1 MAFQKGQLVR
11 ITGGEQTGRN
21 KLTGEVFKTGDIAF
35 ISSDK
40 DTGRIA
46 GEYGNCYQ
54 LNGGERSWVLEKHL
68 EWIADQGDKLMLT
81 VNRLEHGIISH
92 ITKEVNRLGF
102 TWYSGDKVTG
112 TDRIF
117 MDSLGERFYLYLYLM
132 EKKVTWGTIS
142 DHKVPPYNRYEYGQF
157 DNGFADMIERA
168 EIITAAKSNKI
179 LTHYNAKEG
188 QLVKLVNMT
197 IDENDLVVGEI
208 YPVVKKPLGTL
219 GVRDNMG
226 YIWTELPFS
235 DKARFEIV
243 KDVPEKDI
251 EIKTEIKPEKENK
264 TMTLKVGDKVTISK
278 TLKYG
283 DDYKWWVNDDMEKL
297 AGKTATITRINGNT
311 HSLDIDKGLWSWS
324 IDMFEN
330 DGDTTPV
337 TNILTI
343 DKAKAGMKVLC
354 IDTERN
360 WWTAGKEYVIH
371 GNVDDD
377 QEDLHLCDND
387 GTRWYMT
394 YYDFP
399 NSAKFEIL
407 DPKESPIEKLEKE
420 IERLNKEQEHLLAK
434 RDRVNKQA
442 IQLGAKARKLEEEKA
457 VLEKYL

>member
-1 MAFQKGQLVR
+1 
-11 ITGGEQTGRN
+11 
-21 KLTGEVFKTGDIAF
+21 
-35 ISSDK
+35 
-40 DTGRIA
+40 
-46 GEYGNCYQ
+46 
-54 LNGGERSWVLEKHL
+54 
-68 EWIADQGDKLMLT
+68 
-81 VNRLEHGIISH
+81 
-92 ITKEVNRLGF
+92 
-102 TWYSGDKVTG
+102 
-112 TDRIF
+112 
-117 MDSLGERFYLYLYLM
+117 
-132 EKKVTWGTIS
+132 
-142 DHKVPPYNRYEYGQF
+142 
-157 DNGFADMIERA
+157 
-168 EIITAAKSNKI
+168 
-179 LTHYNAKEG
+179 
-188 QLVKLVNMT
+188 
-197 IDENDLVVGEI
+197 
-208 YPVVKKPLGTL
+208 
-219 GVRDNMG
+219 
-226 YIWTELPFS
+226 
-235 DKARFEIV
+235 
-243 KDVPEKDI
+243 
-251 EIKTEIKPEKENK
+251 
-264 TMTLKVGDKVTISK
+264 
-278 TLKYG
+278 
-283 DDYKWWVNDDMEKL
+283 MEKL

>member
-1 MAFQKGQLVR
+1 MTFQKGQLVR
-11 ITGGEQTGRN
+11 ITGGDQTGRN

-35 ISSDK
+35 ISSEK
-40 DTGRIA
+40 DIGRIA

-68 EWIADQGDKLMLT
+68 EWIADQGDKLMVT

-92 ITKEVNRLGF
+92 IVKEVNRLGF
-102 TWYSGDKVTG
+102 TWYSGHKLHG

-117 MDSLGERFYLYLYLM
+117 TDSLGERFYLYLYLM
-132 EKKVTWGTIS
+132 EKKVTWGTVG

-157 DNGFADMIERA
+157 ENGFADMIERA
-168 EIITAAKSNKI
+168 EIITGAKNNKI

-197 IDENDLVVGEI
+197 ITDKDLVVGEI

-360 WWTAGKEYVIH
+360 WWTAGKEYVIK

-377 QEDLHLCDND
+377 QEELHLCDND